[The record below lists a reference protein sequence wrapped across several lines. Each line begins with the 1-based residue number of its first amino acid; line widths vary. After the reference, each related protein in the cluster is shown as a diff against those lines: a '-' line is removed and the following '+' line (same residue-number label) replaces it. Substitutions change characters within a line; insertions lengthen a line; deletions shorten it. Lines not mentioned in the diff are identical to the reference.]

1 MLSDSYHY
9 TFNHVYHPISKNN
22 MIIQNHLLSQIDEKG
37 LMSQKY
43 LLKYLHDFFI
53 FHNIDYSLFNNT
65 LLGYHLFEG
74 LHIFYHQIELLM
86 MYRDFQEFSKELI
99 NDGFHIDFTSQ
110 YLCVI
115 SSSFINKIQ
124 VKAFIYF
131 IHNGENSLYFLSPLY
146 VSQCKKYKDLLK
158 EKETYHLKFVLL
170 NQLFPCKKV
179 KYEDFEIFIPNK
191 VDKILEIIEL
201 KRETYIFDDL
211 SILDKKIKKK
221 EEKENNHEIEE
232 KNILKNIFH
241 DFLGAAT
248 FSSFTRDTCDG
259 VKKVEL
265 PSLFWKSNNKD

>member
-1 MLSDSYHY
+1 MLSDTYHY

-22 MIIQNHLLSQIDEKG
+22 IIIKNNLLSQIDEKG

-43 LLKYLHDFFI
+43 LLKYLHDFFV
-53 FHNIDYSLFNNT
+53 FHNIDYSLFNHT

-74 LHIFYHQIELLM
+74 LHIFYHQIEFIM

-99 NDGFHIDFTSQ
+99 NDGFHIDFNSK

-158 EKETYHLKFVLL
+158 EKEAYHLKFVLL
-170 NQLFPCKKV
+170 NQIFPCKKV

-191 VDKILEIIEL
+191 MDQILEIIEL
-201 KRETYIFDDL
+201 KKETYLFETLPHSL
-211 SILDKKIKKK
+211 SNFKGSIEKNNEEINNKKN
-221 EEKENNHEIEE
+221 ET
-232 KNILKNIFH
+232 NILKNIF
-241 DFLGAAT
+241 D
-248 FSSFTRDTCDG
+248 
-259 VKKVEL
+259 L
-265 PSLFWKSNNKD
+265 PSLLWKSNDD

>member
-1 MLSDSYHY
+1 MINNDSYHY
-9 TFNHVYHPISKNN
+9 TLNNVYHPISNDQIIIKNN
-22 MIIQNHLLSQIDEKG
+22 LLSQINEKE

-53 FHNIDYSLFNNT
+53 YHTIDYSLFNNT

-74 LHIFYHQIELLM
+74 LHIFYNQIELIM

-99 NDGFHIDFTSQ
+99 NDGFHIDFNSQ

-146 VSQCKKYKDLLK
+146 LSQCKKYKDLLK
-158 EKETYHLKFVLL
+158 EKETYHLKFISL
-170 NQLFPCKKV
+170 NHIFPCKKV

-191 VDKILEIIEL
+191 INEVLEIVEL
-201 KRETYIFDDL
+201 KKNNYIFDDYKQ
-211 SILDKKIKKK
+211 INNK
-221 EEKENNHEIEE
+221 EEKDNKEDKNNKEE
-232 KNILKNIFH
+232 KIKNNDLYTKNIF
-241 DFLGAAT
+241 DI
-248 FSSFTRDTCDG
+248 SSF
-259 VKKVEL
+259 
-265 PSLFWKSNNKD
+265 FWK

>member
-1 MLSDSYHY
+1 MINSDSYHY
-9 TFNHVYHPISKNN
+9 TLNNVYHHISNDQIIIKNN
-22 MIIQNHLLSQIDEKG
+22 LLSQINEKE

-53 FHNIDYSLFNNT
+53 FHNIDYVLFNNT
-65 LLGYHLFEG
+65 LLGYYLFEG
-74 LHIFYHQIELLM
+74 LHIFYNQIELIM

-99 NDGFHIDFTSQ
+99 NDGFHIDFSSK

-158 EKETYHLKFVLL
+158 EKEEYHLKFISL
-170 NQLFPCKKV
+170 NNIFPCKKV

-191 VDKILEIIEL
+191 IEELLNIIEL
-201 KRETYIFDDL
+201 KKEAYIFDDL
-211 SILDKKIKKK
+211 LYNYKKIKNN
-221 EEKENNHEIEE
+221 EDNNEMEN
-232 KNILKNIFH
+232 KNIF
-241 DFLGAAT
+241 
-248 FSSFTRDTCDG
+248 
-259 VKKVEL
+259 KNIIEL
-265 PSLFWKSNNKD
+265 PSLFWKSNN